1 MDISKVYQR
10 LKDIQHYLFPGQCLL
25 CLDTT
30 PHDQLLCSHCTEELP
45 RNDYGCRCCGK
56 PMPVAVEKCGECQ
69 KYRPAF
75 DYVHTLYRYQDPV
88 DQLVQQ
94 LKYNGKLHLARF
106 FGEKL
111 RESSAGWI
119 RETGKPDLIVP
130 VPLHRSR
137 LRKRGFNQSIEI
149 ARPTAKF
156 ISVRLEIDSIT
167 RTRKT
172 DPQTELPLAQRK
184 QNIRGAFQAGT
195 SLKDLSVVIVDDV
208 ITSGHTVNELA
219 RVLKQAG
226 ASRVGVW
233 GIARA

>member
-1 MDISKVYQR
+1 MDLQKVYQR

-25 CLDTT
+25 CLETT
-30 PHDQLLCSHCTEELP
+30 PHDQLLCEHCTGELP

-69 KYRPAF
+69 KSRPAF
-75 DYVHTLYRYQDPV
+75 DYVHTLYRYQPPV

-94 LKYNGKLHLARF
+94 LKYNSKLHLARL

-111 RESSAGWI
+111 REASAGWM

-156 ISVRLEIDSIT
+156 IGVRLEIDSIT

-184 QNIRGAFQAGT
+184 QNIRGAFQADK
-195 SLKDLSVVIVDDV
+195 SLKDLSIVIVDDV
-208 ITSGHTVNELA
+208 ITSSHTVNELA

-226 ASRVGVW
+226 ATRVGVW

>member
-1 MDISKVYQR
+1 MDIQKVYQR

-30 PHDQLLCSHCTEELP
+30 PHDQLICEHCIEELP

-69 KYRPAF
+69 KSRPAF
-75 DYVHTLYRYQDPV
+75 DFVRTLYRYQPPV

-94 LKYNGKLHLARF
+94 LKYNGKLHLARL

-111 RESSAGWI
+111 REASAGWI
-119 RETGKPDLIVP
+119 RETEKPDLIVP

-137 LRKRGFNQSIEI
+137 LRKRGFNQSIEL

-156 ISVRLEIDSIT
+156 IGVRLEIDSIT

-172 DPQTELPLAQRK
+172 DPQTELSLAQRK
-184 QNIRGAFQAGT
+184 QNIHGAFQAET

-219 RVLKQAG
+219 RTLKLAG
-226 ASRVGVW
+226 AARVGVW

>member
-1 MDISKVYQR
+1 
-10 LKDIQHYLFPGQCLL
+10 
-25 CLDTT
+25 
-30 PHDQLLCSHCTEELP
+30 
-45 RNDYGCRCCGK
+45 
-56 PMPVAVEKCGECQ
+56 MPVAVAECGACQ
-69 KYRPAF
+69 KSPPSF
-75 DYVHTLYRYQDPV
+75 DYVQTLYRYQPPV

-94 LKYNGKLHLARF
+94 LKYDGKLHLARL

-111 RESSAGWI
+111 REASAGWA

-156 ISVRLEIDSIT
+156 IGVRLEIDAIT

-172 DPQTELPLAQRK
+172 EPQTELPLERRR
-184 QNIRGAFQAGT
+184 QNIRGAFQVDV
-195 SLKDLSVVIVDDV
+195 SLKDLSIVIVDDV
-208 ITSGHTVNELA
+208 VTSGHTVNELA
-219 RVLKQAG
+219 NVLKQAG
-226 ASRVGVW
+226 ATRVGVW